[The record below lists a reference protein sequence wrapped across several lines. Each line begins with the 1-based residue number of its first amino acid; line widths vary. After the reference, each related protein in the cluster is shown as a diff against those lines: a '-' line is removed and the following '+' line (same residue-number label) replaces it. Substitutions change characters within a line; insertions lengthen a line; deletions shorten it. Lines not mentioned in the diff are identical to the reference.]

1 MIFSMRLEW
10 RVLALAW
17 ACGSAL
23 LAAELEGPQT
33 YHYGIRLS
41 AATPRHD
48 FRDLT
53 TRTGFGGGLFA
64 EAEYSPSTV
73 VQTRLDYLSY
83 PQYNRPNA
91 SGIPAWTAPNPI
103 TLAANSTALGLEIR
117 HAFAGFQRFS
127 LSGGLMAIRYELDT
141 SGAGTLIDQNGLPV
155 TGITRVQRNT
165 PLKLGLAVGVGF
177 ELLRGLT
184 LAERFTTADI
194 EGTSFATLETSLS
207 YRF

>member
-1 MIFSMRLEW
+1 
-10 RVLALAW
+10 
-17 ACGSAL
+17 
-23 LAAELEGPQT
+23 
-33 YHYGIRLS
+33 
-41 AATPRHD
+41 
-48 FRDLT
+48 
-53 TRTGFGGGLFA
+53 
-64 EAEYSPSTV
+64 
-73 VQTRLDYLSY
+73 
-83 PQYNRPNA
+83 
-91 SGIPAWTAPNPI
+91 
-103 TLAANSTALGLEIR
+103 
-117 HAFAGFQRFS
+117 
-127 LSGGLMAIRYELDT
+127 MAIRYELDT